1 MKHNKSV
8 HIFLLN
14 KPLTILLCLILI
26 IHTNVAGQLTLEEAI
41 RTGIENNFQIKIEK
55 NNQRSNIILNNWGT
69 AGLWPVVSLN
79 STIGVASNSLEQ
91 ELANGTLIKRDGAI
105 LRNSNA
111 GLQISW
117 RIFDGMRMFATKKRL
132 EELERNGELN
142 FRRQI
147 NTTVFDIIGA
157 FQLIL
162 QLEQQE
168 KALRESIRF
177 FEERKKMAEDRFRVG
192 TVAKTDL
199 LQAKTDLNL
208 QQGNLYNL
216 KNTIKQAYTNLNHL
230 MGRDPS
236 HCICKRK
243 SACRKF

>member
-1 MKHNKSV
+1 MVFRKSV
-8 HIFLLN
+8 LLFLTGLYFLYAN
-14 KPLTILLCLILI
+14 TYAQSNSI
-26 IHTNVAGQLTLEEAI
+26 TLEEAI

-69 AGLWPVVSLN
+69 AGIWPSVSVN
-79 STIGVASNSLEQ
+79 SSIGIASNSLEQ
-91 ELANGTLIKRDGAI
+91 ELANGTIIKRDGAI

-111 GLQISW
+111 GMLISW

-147 NTTVFDIIGA
+147 NTAVFDIIGA

-168 KALRESIRF
+168 TGANRSELTASQSI
-177 FEERKKMAEDRFRVG
+177 
-192 TVAKTDL
+192 
-199 LQAKTDLNL
+199 
-208 QQGNLYNL
+208 
-216 KNTIKQAYTNLNHL
+216 
-230 MGRDPS
+230 
-236 HCICKRK
+236 
-243 SACRKF
+243 